1 MYAKPLGVA
10 AIAGF
15 VLAAGL
21 PSFAVPVYTGGMY
34 RDSQVLTTG
43 VAHSVSVAPESFE
56 FEVRDSSSSEFPNS
70 SGFLVGSTGVNS
82 SSLLAAARSQI
93 GWAQDCTAL
102 VENALRALGYS
113 VGDLGPMGF
122 AGLGVNV
129 PVSEARAGD
138 ILVRGGHV
146 AVYAGGG
153 VAVHGGFNGT
163 TVETSIDGDPSGFW
177 VAVRL

>member
-1 MYAKPLGVA
+1 M
-10 AIAGF
+10 
-15 VLAAGL
+15 
-21 PSFAVPVYTGGMY
+21 PVDTGGIY
-34 RDSQVLTTG
+34 KDSQVLATG
-43 VAHSVSVAPESFE
+43 VAPSVSVAPEGFE
-56 FEVRDSSSSEFPNS
+56 FEIQNFSSSEFPNS
-70 SGFLVGSTGVNS
+70 WGGANFATSELS
-82 SSLLAAARSQI
+82 SNSLLLTAARSQI

-122 AGLGVNV
+122 AGLGLNV
-129 PVSEARAGD
+129 PVSEAQPGD

-163 TVETSIDGDPSGFW
+163 TVETSIDGNPSGFW
-177 VAVRL
+177 IAVRL

>member
-1 MYAKPLGVA
+1 MP
-10 AIAGF
+10 I
-15 VLAAGL
+15 
-21 PSFAVPVYTGGMY
+21 YTGGIY
-34 RDSQVLTTG
+34 RDSQVLATG
-43 VAHSVSVAPESFE
+43 VAPSVSVALESFE
-56 FEVRDSSSSEFPNS
+56 FEVVNLSSSEFPNS
-70 SGFLVGSTGVNS
+70 SGFLVGSTGINS

-93 GWAQDCTAL
+93 GLAQDCTAL

-113 VGDLGPMGF
+113 VGDLGPLGF

-129 PVSEARAGD
+129 PVSEAQPGD

-177 VAVRL
+177 FAVRL

>member
-15 VLAAGL
+15 VLAIGL
-21 PSFAVPVYTGGMY
+21 PAFAVPAYTGGIY
-34 RDSQVLTTG
+34 KDSQVLATG
-43 VAHSVSVAPESFE
+43 VAPSVGVTPESFE
-56 FEVRDSSSSEFPNS
+56 FEIQNFSSSEFPNS
-70 SGFLVGSTGVNS
+70 SKSVYSLNS

-122 AGLGVNV
+122 AGLGLNI
-129 PVSEARAGD
+129 PVSEAQPGD
-138 ILVRGGHV
+138 FLVRGDHV

-177 VAVRL
+177 IAVRL